1 MLTLVDSQLHGVLNS
16 TGTAFYMATLS
27 NPYDVTIEDLVVVIT
42 LAPLFC
48 PFTPSQIS
56 VSNINITYPGSG
68 NTVPPGEE
76 VLVSCTIT
84 ANDAPAIC
92 TIDKSLFAEIVV
104 PSISVQFQLAGTPPT
119 FNSAMSVFGITP

>member
-1 MLTLVDSQLHGVLNS
+1 MLTLVDSQLHGILNS
-16 TGTAFYMATLS
+16 TGTAFYMATLR
-27 NPYDVTIEDLVVVIT
+27 NPYDMTIENLVVQIT

-56 VSNINITYPGSG
+56 VSSINITYPGSD

-84 ANDAPAIC
+84 ANNAPTIC
-92 TIDKSLFAEIVV
+92 TMGKSLFAEIVV
-104 PSISVQFQLAGTPPT
+104 PSISVQFQLVGTPPT
-119 FNSAMSVFGITP
+119 FNSAMATFGVTP